1 MVIEPKKN
9 HVVYRT
15 AMIQDSHVPVIPSP
29 SLAESAVTDGGEVWK
44 DSSTPAHDCTWHLSD
59 HELVMQGMT

>member
-1 MVIEPKKN
+1 
-9 HVVYRT
+9 
-15 AMIQDSHVPVIPSP
+15 MIQDSHVPVIPSP